1 MQTNK
6 QTKITMS
13 QNYVQMKI
21 KWLHGNECSNN
32 QFVRFIF
39 HPFSF
44 DSIGLQLNEIIWQS
58 NDKFKQTNAIH
69 FIFNPYERFYS
80 E

>member
-6 QTKITMS
+6 QTKMTMS
-13 QNYVQMKI
+13 QNYVQNKI
-21 KWLHGNECSNN
+21 KWLYGNECSNN

-44 DSIGLQLNEIIWQS
+44 DSIGLQLN
-58 NDKFKQTNAIH
+58 
-69 FIFNPYERFYS
+69 
-80 E
+80 